1 MARVF
6 ALVGIL
12 GSIAVV
18 AAAQAVPAS
27 VTISWLGQATFVMST
42 STGLRVLLDPTN
54 PGAYNP
60 SPVSGIDVVTLSHE
74 HGDHNY
80 VQLATGSPLVL
91 HGLTSDDFATID
103 QTIKGVR
110 IRTVPTYH
118 DPEQGAKRGKNAV
131 FVFEVGG
138 LRIAQLGDLGHRLDA
153 QQVAKIGPVDILMT
167 EGESH
172 HSDALRD
179 RGCDSQGGSGRQ
191 AALDGRC
198 GRVPEGGRFIR
209 QGGAVC
215 AHDRADRGQTPA
227 SAHGHGD
234 EIRVKRVSAPA
245 LPFKPWRAPTDRSR
259 ESSARPRPPR

>member
-167 EGESH
+167 PV
-172 HSDALRD
+172 A
-179 RGCDSQGGSGRQ
+179 GGPTVDPKTAWEVIDQ
-191 AALDGRC
+191 LKAKVIIPMHYATAAVTAKAAAGGKPPSMAGVDEFLKVAGSSV
-198 GRVPEGGRFIR
+198 RVE
-209 QGGAVC
+209 Q
-215 AHDRADRGQTPA
+215 
-227 SAHGHGD
+227 SAHTIELTAG
-234 EIRVKRVSAPA
+234 K
-245 LPFKPWRAPTDRSR
+245 LPPQRTVMVMKY
-259 ESSARPRPPR
+259 E